1 MTNSAAV
8 LADAAAYAAAVEEA
22 SQAAAAYYATGESTL
37 DDDAYDRLA
46 RGIAAYEAD
55 HPDEILESSPT
66 GKVAGGAAVGDVP
79 HTVPMLS
86 LDNVFSAEQFVT
98 WTASLERRIGRPVEA
113 WSVEPKLDGLAVAA
127 RYREGRLEQLI
138 TRGDGTAG
146 EDVSHAAPAV
156 VGLPERLDAPVTI
169 EVRGEILMTNEQFE
183 QGNAIRTEHGGAPF
197 ANPRNGAAGTLRA
210 KDRAYRVETTF
221 FAYGA
226 LPLADS
232 GELAATLTELP
243 HSELLAY
250 VAGLGVHTAAA
261 TEVAPLRVTTAAE
274 VQARVEEIGA
284 LRAALPFGID
294 GIVIKADLA
303 ADRHEA
309 GSGTRAPRWAIAYKL
324 PAVEKITRL
333 LAVEWNVGRTGII
346 APRAVL
352 EPVEIDGS
360 TVGYATLHNPADITR
375 RDLRLGDQVMV
386 YKAGDI
392 IPRIEAPVAHLRTG
406 DERPIEFPASC
417 PQCGSEI
424 DTSEQRWRCTRG
436 RNCRLVASVS
446 YAAGRDQLDIEG
458 LGATRV
464 VQLVDAGLVTDFA
477 DLFTLEREQLLALDR
492 MGETST
498 DNLLAAIETARTR
511 PLSRVFCAL
520 GVRGTGRSMSRRIAR
535 YFATMDH
542 IVAADAES
550 LQRVDG
556 IGKEKATAVVA
567 ELEELA
573 PLIEKLVRA
582 GVTMTEPGATPPP
595 EPGTEE
601 EAAGT
606 GAELPLAGMK
616 VVVTGAMTGALEKLS
631 RNQMNELIERAGGKS
646 SSSVS
651 ARTSLLVAGEK
662 AGSKR
667 TKAEG
672 LGIRIAGPEE
682 FAELV
687 AEFLVGESGEASV
700 VGVAGEL
707 GEAAESAE
715 SAESGKAVGADD
727 AVEAWDALKAEEPV
741 VAVLAVAEAVESPAG
756 VAEAAGTVEAGE
768 KPTETVNGAAE
779 RAGTVVV
786 AEAVEV

>member
-1 MTNSAAV
+1 MTTNSAGV
-8 LADAAAYAAAVEEA
+8 LADTAAYAAAVEEA
-22 SQAAAAYYATGESTL
+22 KRAAAAYYTAGESRL
-37 DDDAYDRLA
+37 DDDAYDRLV
-46 RGIAAYEAD
+46 RGIAAYEEE
-55 HPDEILESSPT
+55 HPQEVLDASPT
-66 GKVAGGAAVGDVP
+66 GKVAGGAASGDVP

-98 WTASLERRIGRPVEA
+98 WTASVERRIGRPVGA

-127 RYREGRLEQLI
+127 RYEQGRLDRLI

-146 EDVSHAAPAV
+146 EDVSHAIGTV
-156 VGLPERLDAPVTI
+156 LGLPERLGAPATL
-169 EVRGEILMTNEQFE
+169 EVRGEILMTQEQFE
-183 QGNAIRTEHGGAPF
+183 RANTVRTEHGAAPF

-210 KDRAYRVETTF
+210 KDRAYRVEMTF

-226 LPLADS
+226 LALPGS
-232 GELAATLTELP
+232 GELTDTLAELP
-243 HSELLAY
+243 HSEVLEY
-250 VAGLGVHTAAA
+250 VAGLGVHTAADTA
-261 TEVAPLRVTTAAE
+261 VAPRTVTTVEE
-274 VQARVEEIGA
+274 VQAGVEDIAA
-284 LRAALPFGID
+284 LRATLPFGID

-303 ADRHEA
+303 ADQRDA

-324 PAVEKITRL
+324 PAVEKVTRL
-333 LAVEWNVGRTGII
+333 LDVEWNVGRTGII

-375 RDLRLGDQVMV
+375 RDLRLGDHVMV

-406 DERPIEFPASC
+406 EERPVAFPEVC

-424 DTSEQRWRCTRG
+424 DMSEQRWRCTRG
-436 RNCRLVASVS
+436 RDCRVVASIS

-464 VQLVDAGLVTDFA
+464 VQLVDAGLVRDFA
-477 DLFTLEREQLLALDR
+477 DLFTLEREQLLALER

-498 DNLLAAIETARTR
+498 DNLLAAIEAARTQ

-535 YFATMDH
+535 HFASMDR
-542 IVAADAES
+542 IVAADAEA
-550 LQRVDG
+550 LQQVDG
-556 IGKEKATAVVA
+556 IGKEKAAAVVT

-573 PLIEKLVRA
+573 PLIAKLVTA
-582 GVTMTEPGATPPP
+582 EVNMTEPGATPPP
-595 EPGTEE
+595 EPGAEPE
-601 EAAGT
+601 DGAEDEAAG
-606 GAELPLAGMK
+606 LPLAGMT

-651 ARTSLLVAGEK
+651 KRTSLLVAGEK

-667 TKAEG
+667 SKAED
-672 LGIRIAGPEE
+672 LGVRIAAPEE

-687 AEFLVGESGEASV
+687 ETCLTP
-700 VGVAGEL
+700 VA
-707 GEAAESAE
+707 
-715 SAESGKAVGADD
+715 
-727 AVEAWDALKAEEPV
+727 
-741 VAVLAVAEAVESPAG
+741 
-756 VAEAAGTVEAGE
+756 
-768 KPTETVNGAAE
+768 
-779 RAGTVVV
+779 
-786 AEAVEV
+786 

>member
-1 MTNSAAV
+1 MTNSAVV

-22 SQAAAAYYATGESTL
+22 SAAAAAYYATGESTL
-37 DDDAYDRLA
+37 DDDAYDRLV
-46 RGIAAYEAD
+46 RGIAAYEET
-55 HPDEILESSPT
+55 HPQDVLAASPT

-86 LDNVFSAEQFVT
+86 LDNVFSAEQFAT
-98 WTASLERRIGRPVEA
+98 WTASLERRIGRPVAA

-127 RYREGRLEQLI
+127 RYRSGRLERLI

-146 EDVSHAAPAV
+146 EDVSHAIGTVA
-156 VGLPERLDAPVTI
+156 GLPEQLGEPVTI
-169 EVRGEILMTNEQFE
+169 EIRGEILMTNEQFE
-183 QGNAIRTEHGGAPF
+183 QANTVRTEHGGAPF

-210 KDRAYRVETTF
+210 KDRPYTVEMTF

-226 LPLADS
+226 LPLPDS
-232 GELAATLTELP
+232 GALTATLAELP
-243 HSELLAY
+243 HSEVLEY
-250 VAGLGVHTAAA
+250 VAGIGVHTAAD
-261 TEVAPLRVTTAAE
+261 TDVAPRTVTTVEE
-274 VQARVEEIGA
+274 VQARVEEVAA
-284 LRAALPFGID
+284 LRASLPFGID

-303 ADRHEA
+303 ADQREA

-324 PAVEKITRL
+324 PAVEKVTRL
-333 LAVEWNVGRTGII
+333 LGVEWNVGRTGII

-360 TVGYATLHNPADITR
+360 TVSYATLHNPADIIR
-375 RDLRLGDQVMV
+375 RDLRLGDRVMV

-406 DERPIEFPASC
+406 DEKPIVFPEVC

-424 DTSEQRWRCTRG
+424 DTSEQRWRCVRG
-436 RNCRLVASVS
+436 RNCRLVASIS

-464 VQLVDAGLVTDFA
+464 VQLVDAGLVADFA
-477 DLFTLEREQLLALDR
+477 DLFTLEREQLLGLER

-498 DNLLAAIETARTR
+498 DNLLAAIETARAQ

-535 YFATMDH
+535 YFATMDR
-542 IVAADAES
+542 IRAADADA
-550 LQRVDG
+550 LQQVDG
-556 IGKEKATAVVA
+556 IGKEKAAAVVA

-573 PLIEKLVRA
+573 PLIEKLVAARVNMA
-582 GVTMTEPGATPPP
+582 EPGATPPP
-595 EPGTEE
+595 EPGEE
-601 EAAGT
+601 GTDADAAAAADSGVT
-606 GAELPLAGMK
+606 AGQPLEGMT

-651 ARTSLLVAGEK
+651 KRTTLLVAGEK

-667 TKAEG
+667 AKAED
-672 LGIRIAGPEE
+672 LGVRIAAPDE
-682 FAELV
+682 FAELI
-687 AEFLVGESGEASV
+687 ADFLPS
-700 VGVAGEL
+700 
-707 GEAAESAE
+707 
-715 SAESGKAVGADD
+715 
-727 AVEAWDALKAEEPV
+727 
-741 VAVLAVAEAVESPAG
+741 
-756 VAEAAGTVEAGE
+756 
-768 KPTETVNGAAE
+768 
-779 RAGTVVV
+779 
-786 AEAVEV
+786 EV

>member
-1 MTNSAAV
+1 MTNSAVV
-8 LADAAAYAAAVEEA
+8 LADTAAYAAAVEEA

-46 RGIAAYEAD
+46 RGIAAYEED
-55 HPDEILESSPT
+55 HPQDVLAGSPT

-86 LDNVFSAEQFVT
+86 LDNVFSAEQFAT
-98 WTASLERRIGRPVEA
+98 WTASLERRISRPVTA

-127 RYREGRLEQLI
+127 RYRAGRLEQLI

-146 EDVSHAAPAV
+146 EDVSHAIGTV
-156 VGLPERLDAPVTI
+156 VGLPRQLAEPVTI
-169 EVRGEILMTNEQFE
+169 EMRGEILMTTEQFE
-183 QGNAIRTEHGGAPF
+183 QANTLRTEHGGAPF
-197 ANPRNGAAGTLRA
+197 ANARNGAAGTLRA
-210 KDRAYRVETTF
+210 KDRPYTVEMTF

-226 LPLADS
+226 LALPDS
-232 GELAATLTELP
+232 GELTATLAELP
-243 HSELLAY
+243 HSEILGR
-250 VAGLGVHTAAA
+250 VADLGVHTAADTA
-261 TEVAPLRVTTAAE
+261 VAPRTVSTVE
-274 VQARVEEIGA
+274 DVQARVEEVA
-284 LRAALPFGID
+284 SLRATLPFGID

-303 ADRHEA
+303 ADQRDA

-324 PAVEKITRL
+324 PAVEKVTRL
-333 LAVEWNVGRTGII
+333 LGVEWNVGRTGII

-360 TVGYATLHNPADITR
+360 TVSYATLHNPADITR
-375 RDLRLGDQVMV
+375 RDLRIGDHVMV

-406 DERPIEFPASC
+406 EEKPVVFPEAC

-424 DTSEQRWRCTRG
+424 DTSEQRWRCVRG
-436 RNCRLVASVS
+436 RNCRLVASIS

-464 VQLVDAGLVTDFA
+464 VQLVDAGLVADFA
-477 DLFTLEREQLLALDR
+477 DLFVLERGQLLALER

-498 DNLLAAIETARTR
+498 DNLLAAIDAARAQ

-535 YFATMDH
+535 YFADMDR
-542 IVAADAES
+542 IRAADAET

-556 IGKEKATAVVA
+556 IGKEKAAGVVA
-567 ELEELA
+567 ELVELA
-573 PLIEKLVRA
+573 PLIEKLVAA
-582 GVTMTEPGATPPP
+582 GLTMTEPGATPPP
-595 EPGTEE
+595 EPGEE
-601 EAAGT
+601 DGTAADGE
-606 GAELPLAGMK
+606 GADGKPLDGMT

-651 ARTSLLVAGEK
+651 KRTTLLVAGEK

-667 TKAEG
+667 TKAED
-672 LGIRIAGPEE
+672 LGVRIAEPGE
-682 FAELV
+682 FAELI
-687 AEFLVGESGEASV
+687 AQFLPS
-700 VGVAGEL
+700 
-707 GEAAESAE
+707 
-715 SAESGKAVGADD
+715 
-727 AVEAWDALKAEEPV
+727 
-741 VAVLAVAEAVESPAG
+741 
-756 VAEAAGTVEAGE
+756 
-768 KPTETVNGAAE
+768 
-779 RAGTVVV
+779 
-786 AEAVEV
+786 EV

>member
-1 MTNSAAV
+1 MGAMTNSAVV
-8 LADAAAYAAAVEEA
+8 LADTAAYAAAVEEA

-37 DDDAYDRLA
+37 DDDAYDRLV
-46 RGIAAYEAD
+46 RGIAAYEQE
-55 HPDEILESSPT
+55 HPQELLDASLT
-66 GKVAGGAAVGDVP
+66 GKVAGGAATGDVP

-98 WTASLERRIGRPVEA
+98 WTASLERRIGRSVAA

-127 RYREGRLEQLI
+127 RYRAGRLEQLI

-146 EDVSHAAPAV
+146 EDVSHAIGTV
-156 VGLPERLDAPVTI
+156 VGLPEQLAEPVTI
-169 EVRGEILMTNEQFE
+169 EMRGEILMTTEQFE
-183 QGNAIRTEHGGAPF
+183 QANAVRTEHGGAPF

-210 KDRAYRVETTF
+210 KDRAYTVEMTF

-232 GELAATLTELP
+232 GELADTLAELP
-243 HSELLAY
+243 HSEVLAH
-250 VAGLGVHTAAA
+250 VARLGVHTAAD
-261 TEVAPLRVTTAAE
+261 TDVAPRTVTTVEE
-274 VQARVEEIGA
+274 VQSRVEEVAA

-303 ADRHEA
+303 ADQREA

-324 PAVEKITRL
+324 PAVEKVTRL
-333 LAVEWNVGRTGII
+333 LGVEWNVGRTGII

-375 RDLRLGDQVMV
+375 RDLRLGDRVMV

-406 DERPIEFPASC
+406 DEQPIEFPEAC

-424 DTSEQRWRCTRG
+424 DTSEQRWRCVRG
-436 RNCRLVASVS
+436 RDCRIVASVS

-464 VQLVDAGLVTDFA
+464 VQLVDAGLVADFA
-477 DLFTLEREQLLALDR
+477 DLFTLDREQLLGLDR

-498 DNLLAAIETARTR
+498 DNLLAAIGTARTQ

-535 YFATMDH
+535 YFADMDR
-542 IVAADAES
+542 IRAADAEE

-556 IGKEKATAVVA
+556 IGKEKAAAVVA
-567 ELEELA
+567 ELVELA
-573 PLIEKLVRA
+573 PLIEKLVAA

-595 EPGTEE
+595 APGEE
-601 EAAGT
+601 DTEAATAPDGED
-606 GAELPLAGMK
+606 GGLPLGGMT

-631 RNQMNELIERAGGKS
+631 RNEMNELIERAGGKS

-651 ARTSLLVAGEK
+651 KRTSLLVAGEK

-667 TKAEG
+667 TKAED
-672 LGIRIAGPEE
+672 LGVRIAAPDE
-682 FAELV
+682 FAELI
-687 AEFLVGESGEASV
+687 AGFLPS
-700 VGVAGEL
+700 
-707 GEAAESAE
+707 
-715 SAESGKAVGADD
+715 
-727 AVEAWDALKAEEPV
+727 
-741 VAVLAVAEAVESPAG
+741 
-756 VAEAAGTVEAGE
+756 
-768 KPTETVNGAAE
+768 
-779 RAGTVVV
+779 
-786 AEAVEV
+786 EV